1 MIVILIHRWHL
12 LMRFQ
17 YYSELTKC
25 DYLTIEWFM
34 ACKYG
39 FAINPSCF
47 ERSNIRQQ
55 FQLFNKQRIIIFK
68 RVITLSNNKN
78 AVCYQLSPDIYSSS
92 SSLSIVWNPI
102 VYCSYFTDNF
112 TDNCKFLSSVWIKVL
127 SDKFTGAYTVW
138 YLKRAGWLG
147 PFLDCF
153 DIL

>member
-1 MIVILIHRWHL
+1 MILIHRWHL

-25 DYLTIEWFM
+25 DYLTIEWFI

-47 ERSNIRQQ
+47 QRSNIRQQ

-78 AVCYQLSPDIYSSS
+78 AVCYQLASCHLI
-92 SSLSIVWNPI
+92 SIVPHLH
-102 VYCSYFTDNF
+102 C
-112 TDNCKFLSSVWIKVL
+112 LL
-127 SDKFTGAYTVW
+127 
-138 YLKRAGWLG
+138 
-147 PFLDCF
+147 F
-153 DIL
+153 DIQLSTVHILLIILQIIVNSYLLFDYKYFLINLLELNILFDIWKELVGRGHF